1 MSIPVRERGYARPEL
16 LAETDWLADFIN
28 DPKTR
33 VIDARQ
39 HQDYLVGHI
48 PGAINI
54 TGFGGI
60 PRSENRDMAEPEK
73 FGRMVSELGIANDM
87 TVVVYDAPSQ
97 MMGTVAWAFM
107 YYGHSD
113 VKILDGG
120 FAKWVNEGR
129 PTSSEVPLY
138 PAESFIPTTV
148 ENIYCSLDHAKR
160 AINQPKTIFWDTRSL
175 PEYQGVAQVGPS
187 ASNTPQ
193 GRIAGAINLEWSE
206 LFEDETKLL
215 KTAGEISSILNSKGL
230 TPECEINT
238 Y

>member
-1 MSIPVRERGYARPEL
+1 MSIPVRDRGYARPEL
-16 LAETDWLADFIN
+16 LAETDWLADFVQ
-28 DPKTR
+28 DTKTR
-33 VIDARQ
+33 IIDARQ
-39 HQDYLVGHI
+39 PQDYLVGHI
-48 PGAINI
+48 PGSINI

-60 PRSENRDMAEPEK
+60 PRSENRDMAEPEE
-73 FGRMVSELGIANDM
+73 FARMVSELGIGNDM

-107 YYGHSD
+107 YYGHSN

-129 PTSSEVPLY
+129 PVSTEVPLS
-138 PAESFIPTTV
+138 PEASFVPTTV
-148 ENIYCSLDHAKR
+148 ENVYCSLDHAKQ
-160 AINQPKTIFWDTRSL
+160 AISQPKTIFWDTRSQ
-175 PEYQGVAQVGPS
+175 PEYKGIAEVGPS
-187 ASNTPQ
+187 ASNAPQ

-215 KTAGEISSILNSKGL
+215 KPATEISSILNSKGL